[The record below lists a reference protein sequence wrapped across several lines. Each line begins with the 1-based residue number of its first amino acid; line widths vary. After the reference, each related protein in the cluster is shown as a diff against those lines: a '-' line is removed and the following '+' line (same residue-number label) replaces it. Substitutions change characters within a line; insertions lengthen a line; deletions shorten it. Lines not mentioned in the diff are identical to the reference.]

1 MRNKLRL
8 GFAVRFAMRESRH
21 SLRRVGV
28 YMASITLGVAALVSI
43 HSFRDDVARSIQ
55 EEADVLMGAN
65 ARLRASRELPDSIS
79 TILDSLSR
87 AGVEMARVTTAGSMV
102 LAPVSGAVR
111 LMQVRAVDGS
121 YPFYGTV
128 STEPA
133 PAAMASRAIR

>member
-1 MRNKLRL
+1 
-8 GFAVRFAMRESRH
+8 MRESRH

-79 TILDSLSR
+79 TILDSLS
-87 AGVEMARVTTAGSMV
+87 
-102 LAPVSGAVR
+102 
-111 LMQVRAVDGS
+111 
-121 YPFYGTV
+121 
-128 STEPA
+128 
-133 PAAMASRAIR
+133 

>member
-1 MRNKLRL
+1 
-8 GFAVRFAMRESRH
+8 MRESRH

-102 LAPVSGAVR
+102 LAPVSVAIVQLPEAR
-111 LMQVRAVDGS
+111 FIPQTRARHS
-121 YPFYGTV
+121 
-128 STEPA
+128 SSA
-133 PAAMASRAIR
+133 PAERARAR